1 MTTAAENKALED
13 IRNAREL
20 LENAERNLVLA
31 REERHLPGEP
41 SAAFKRFTFTIEF
54 PDNSKQYEFLV
65 VRAASGWY
73 TTGTTEETKRFG
85 SWHALVRWIKEE
97 KRNGTRVRITP
108 LLTPTTVT
116 AKQNTARLM
125 DIVVR

>member
-1 MTTAAENKALED
+1 MTTNAEAEALAD
-13 IRNAREL
+13 LRTARTL
-20 LENAERNLVLA
+20 LENAERNLVIA
-31 REERHLPGEP
+31 REAKNLPGEP
-41 SAAFKRFTFTIEF
+41 SAVFKRFTFTIEF
-54 PDNSKQYEFLV
+54 PGNSKQYEFLV

-97 KRNGTRVRITP
+97 KRSGTSVRITP
-108 LLTPTTVT
+108 LLTPTTTV
-116 AKQNTARLM
+116 AKQNTARLI